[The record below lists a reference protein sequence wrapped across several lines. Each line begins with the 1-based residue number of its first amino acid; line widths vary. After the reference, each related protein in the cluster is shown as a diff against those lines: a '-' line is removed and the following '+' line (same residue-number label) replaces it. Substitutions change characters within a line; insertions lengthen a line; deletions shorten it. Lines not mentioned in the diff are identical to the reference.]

1 MTDKMSEPN
10 GEARPS
16 LANDA
21 VVQHGPI
28 IFSVIVHADGTV
40 RWTSPKTGDPMT
52 DEILRRGWLDK
63 VREIA
68 TAPPSP
74 LAI

>member
-1 MTDKMSEPN
+1 MSGPN
-10 GEARPS
+10 GEGVPS
-16 LANDA
+16 IANDA
-21 VVQHGPI
+21 VAAHGPV
-28 IFSVIVHADGTV
+28 IFSVVVHADGTV

-52 DEILRRGWLDK
+52 DEILKRGWLDK

-68 TAPPSP
+68 TVPPRPSP